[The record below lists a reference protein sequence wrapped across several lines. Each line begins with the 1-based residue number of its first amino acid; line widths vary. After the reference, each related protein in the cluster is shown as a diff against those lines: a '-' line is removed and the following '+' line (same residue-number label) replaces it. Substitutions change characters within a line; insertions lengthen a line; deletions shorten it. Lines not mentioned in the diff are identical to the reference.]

1 MGFVAAFNT
10 LLPIAFLLTL
20 STMIAWFHEQQD

>member
-1 MGFVAAFNT
+1 MSMAPVLST

-20 STMIAWFHEQQD
+20 CMLLFWFEEQQD